1 MLKKKKK
8 EKEGDVSPKKMDAG
22 DSIDQ
27 PMKNTPQFIS
37 TSSGTQGGWF

>member
-8 EKEGDVSPKKMDAG
+8 KKEGDVSPDKMGAG
-22 DSIDQ
+22 DSVDQ

-37 TSSGTQGGWF
+37 TSGGTQGGWF